1 MGSKGLLILTKRSN
15 LMKKGYTSHS
25 RFETEIR
32 MDLGELGTII
42 RELPED
48 SSIRSRLETVR
59 RQILE
64 DVQSSISY
72 ELTD

>member
-1 MGSKGLLILTKRSN
+1 
-15 LMKKGYTSHS
+15 
-25 RFETEIR
+25 
-32 MDLGELGTII
+32 MDLGELGTVI

-64 DVQSSISY
+64 DVQSSINY
-72 ELTD
+72 DLMD

>member
-1 MGSKGLLILTKRSN
+1 
-15 LMKKGYTSHS
+15 MKKGYTSHS

-64 DVQSSISY
+64 DVHSSISY
-72 ELTD
+72 ELSD